1 MSWWK
6 TKQRTGIIVGASTDV
21 GMVRTENQDAFGRF
35 TGNGSS
41 GPEEQ
46 LFILADGMGGHLD
59 GREASRIAVEEVRR
73 AFFAAPDKSIEQR
86 LLDALKAANEMIIQ
100 RSKDRTGA
108 EKMGT
113 TCTVLLVCDDQAYV
127 AHVGDSR
134 AYHLSRSGV
143 LQLTRDHTMVEE
155 MRRQGLLTDDEARSH
170 PRRHALTRALGI
182 EPVVHVDLLDPMP
195 VQSGEWFL
203 LCSDGLAAVEPEEML
218 AIVTSRA
225 PQEACDELVRMA
237 NDRGGHD
244 NVTVLLVQ
252 IQ

>member
-6 TKQRTGIIVGASTDV
+6 TKQKTGIVVGASTDV
-21 GMVRTENQDAFGRF
+21 GMVRTENQDAFGKF
-35 TGNGSS
+35 SGNGTS

-59 GREASRIAVEEVRR
+59 GREASRLAVEEVRR
-73 AFFAAPDKSIEQR
+73 AFFAAPQRPVGQR
-86 LLDALKAANEMIIQ
+86 LLGALEAANEVIIQ

-113 TCTVLLVCDDQAYV
+113 TCTVLLICDEQAYI

-134 AYHLSRSGV
+134 AYQISRSGV

-182 EPVVHVDLLDPMP
+182 EPVVQVDLLDPMP
-195 VQSGEWFL
+195 VHAGEWFL
-203 LCSDGLAAVEPEEML
+203 LCSDGLAAVETDEMQ
-218 AIVTSRA
+218 AVVISRP

-252 IQ
+252 VQ